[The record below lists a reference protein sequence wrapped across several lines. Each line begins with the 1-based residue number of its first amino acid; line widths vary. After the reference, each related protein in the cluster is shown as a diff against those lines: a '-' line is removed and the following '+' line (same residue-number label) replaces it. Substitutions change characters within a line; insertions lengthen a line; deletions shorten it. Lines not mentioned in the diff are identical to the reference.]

1 MNIVVIGAGAVG
13 GYFGGKLAESGVPV
27 EFLVREKRK
36 QQLEARGLR
45 VQSVHGD
52 FTIQPQCVLSADQ
65 IENPDLVII
74 AVKNYQL
81 DGAMKDLET
90 LVQRG
95 AKILP
100 LMNGV
105 QHFDRLV
112 SDFGSD
118 KILGGLCYV
127 ESTLN
132 EIGDIVQKSMMQ
144 DIVFG
149 SLSPATDVFFLQEVE
164 SIFKTSGVNVKM
176 TSEILTEIWT
186 KYIFLVTLSG
196 ITTVTRN
203 PIGLALSDP
212 VTFAFLMDMVEELTN
227 LARTLEI
234 KLPENF
240 SNQMVNKIKK
250 SNPEMTSSMH
260 RDLQK
265 GLPLELESLQGA
277 ILKIAD
283 DQKVPTP
290 CTRAVFALLHPFVK
304 GSMTEN
310 IGRKI

>member
-1 MNIVVIGAGAVG
+1 MNIAVIGAGAVG
-13 GYFGGKLAESGVPV
+13 GYFGGKLAKAGIPV
-27 EFLVREKRK
+27 TFLVREKRK
-36 QQLEARGLR
+36 KQLEARGLCI
-45 VQSVHGD
+45 QSVHGN
-52 FTIQPQCVLSADQ
+52 FTIQPRCVLSADE

-90 LVQRG
+90 FIHHG

-105 QHFDRLV
+105 QHIERLA
-112 SDFGSD
+112 SAFGHS

-132 EIGDIVQKSMMQ
+132 EFGDIIQKSTMQ

-149 SLSPATDVFFLQEVE
+149 ALSSETDPSFLQEVE
-164 SIFKTSGVNVKM
+164 SLFLTSKVNIKL
-176 TSEILTEIWT
+176 TSEILTELWT

-196 ITTVTRN
+196 VTTAIRN
-203 PIGLALSDP
+203 PIGVALNDS
-212 VTFAFLMDMVEELTN
+212 VTFAFLKDLVEELTN
-227 LARTLEI
+227 LARSLKI
-234 KLPENF
+234 KLPEDF
-240 SNQMVNKIKK
+240 SKQIIDKLEKA
-250 SNPEMTSSMH
+250 NPDMTSSMH

-277 ILKIAD
+277 ILNMARE
-283 DQKVPTP
+283 QRVETP
-290 CTRAVFALLHPFVK
+290 CTRAIYALLHPFVQ
-304 GSMTEN
+304 G
-310 IGRKI
+310 

>member
-13 GYFGGKLAESGVPV
+13 GYFGGKLAEAGVPV
-27 EFLVREKRK
+27 TFLVRKKRK
-36 QQLEARGLR
+36 QQLEAEGLR
-45 VQSVHGD
+45 IQSVHGD
-52 FTIQPQCVLSADQ
+52 FTIQPQCVLSADEV
-65 IENPDLVII
+65 ENPDLVII

-90 LVQRG
+90 FVRRG

-105 QHFDRLV
+105 QHIERLV
-112 SDFGSD
+112 SSFGSE

-132 EIGDIVQKSMMQ
+132 ELGDIIQKSMMQ

-149 SLSPATDVFFLQEVE
+149 SLSSATDASFLQEVE
-164 SIFKTSGVNVKM
+164 ATFKTSGVNVKL

-196 ITTVTRN
+196 ITTATRN
-203 PIGLALSDP
+203 PIGLALNDP
-212 VTFAFLMDMVEELTN
+212 AALAFLTDLVEELTN

-234 KLPENF
+234 KLSKDF
-240 SNQMVNKIKK
+240 SNQMINKIKK

-277 ILKIAD
+277 ILKMAD
-283 DQKVPTP
+283 EKKVATP
-290 CTRAVFALLHPFVK
+290 CTRAIYALLHPFTQ
-304 GSMTEN
+304 GSMTH
-310 IGRKI
+310 

>member
-13 GYFGGKLAESGVPV
+13 GYFGGKLAETGIPV
-27 EFLVREKRK
+27 IFLVREKRK
-36 QQLEARGLR
+36 QQLEARGLCI
-45 VQSVHGD
+45 QSVHGN
-52 FTIQPQCVLSADQ
+52 FTIRPRCVLSADEV
-65 IENPDLVII
+65 ENPDLVII

-90 LVQRG
+90 FVRRG

-105 QHFDRLV
+105 QHIERLV
-112 SDFGSD
+112 SNFGRE

-132 EIGDIVQKSMMQ
+132 ELGDIIQKSMMQ

-149 SLSPATDVFFLQEVE
+149 SLSSATDVSFLQEVE
-164 SIFKTSGVNVKM
+164 SIFKTSGVNVKL

-196 ITTVTRN
+196 ITTATRN
-203 PIGLALSDP
+203 PIGLALNDP
-212 VTFAFLMDMVEELTN
+212 VTFAFLKDLVEELTN
-227 LARTLEI
+227 LARTLKI
-234 KLPENF
+234 NLPEDF
-240 SNQMVNKIKK
+240 SNQMIVKIEK

-277 ILKIAD
+277 ILRMAD
-283 DQKVPTP
+283 EQKAEAP
-290 CTRAVFALLHPFVK
+290 CTRAIYALLHPFAQ
-304 GSMTEN
+304 GSMKN
-310 IGRKI
+310 